1 MPALHLNVRPFQD
14 EDYPALVA
22 VMNAIHPDYPRT
34 EEEVR
39 HGDRRFWGRFRLHR
53 LVAEHA
59 GRLVGW
65 AEFRHKVSEYHPRK
79 FFVDL
84 GVHPEVQGRGVG
96 ARLYEALLQ
105 ELEPLNPVVLWAGAR
120 ETSTRSV
127 RFLLDR
133 GFVERR
139 RTWESRLAVETFDPT
154 PFQARAEEAVRG
166 LRVTTVAEERER
178 DPDWEVK
185 LYDLDLEVEADIP
198 RMGDYTPPDLQHWRA
213 GLLENPNW
221 IPEADFV
228 VVDGDR
234 YVAHSNLFRSQ
245 HLPKVLYQGTT
256 GTRRA
261 FRARGLALALKLRTV
276 AYAKSHGY
284 REIRT
289 WNDALN
295 TPMLHI
301 NERLGFVRQPAW
313 IGFERLL
320 KEVGS

>member
-1 MPALHLNVRPFQD
+1 MARPVVRIRPFRED
-14 EDYPALVA
+14 DYPALV
-22 VMNAIHPDYPRT
+22 VVTNVVHPDYPRT

-39 HGDRRFWGRFRLHR
+39 HGDSRFQGRFRLHR
-53 LVAEHA
+53 LVAEEG

-65 AEFRHKVSEYHPRK
+65 AEFHHQVSEFHPRK

-84 GVHPEVQGRGVG
+84 GVHPDFQGQGIG

-105 ELEPLNPVVLWAGAR
+105 ELEPLGPLVLWAGAR
-120 ETSTRSV
+120 ETSARGV

-133 GFVERR
+133 GFVERQ
-139 RTWESRLAVETFDPT
+139 RTWESRLEVAAFDPT
-154 PFQARAEEAVRG
+154 PFQAKAEEAVRE

-178 DPDWEVK
+178 DPKWKMK
-185 LYDLDLEVEADIP
+185 LYDLDIEVGADIP
-198 RMGDYTPPDLQHWRA
+198 RMGDYTPPGLEDWKA

-245 HLPKVLYQGTT
+245 QLPDVLYQGIT

-261 FRARGLALALKLRTV
+261 YRGRGLALALKLRTV
-276 AYAKSHGY
+276 AYAKTHGY

-295 TPMLHI
+295 APMLHI

-313 IGFERLL
+313 VGFEKVL
-320 KEVGS
+320 KEGGS